1 MSFVYGFTLGL
12 SLILAI
18 GAQNA
23 FVLRQGLANA
33 HVGAVC
39 LTCALSDVLLILL
52 GVGGLGRWLAQ
63 QPQLAGYVR
72 YAGAL
77 FLLVYAIQHALAAF
91 RGSSALSPAH
101 LTRSSLGRTL
111 AVCLALTWLNPHVYI
126 DTLLLLG
133 STSATFGDARW
144 VFAAGAITASFVFFF
159 TLGYGA
165 RRLRGL
171 FSRPGVWQ
179 VLDGAMALL
188 MAVLALKLVAGD

>member
-23 FVLRQGLANA
+23 FVLRQGLSNA

-39 LTCALSDVLLILL
+39 LTCGLSDVLLILL
-52 GVGGLGRWLAQ
+52 GVGGVGAWLGEQALLAE
-63 QPQLAGYVR
+63 YMR

-77 FLLVYAIQHALAAF
+77 FLVFYALQHARAAC
-91 RGSSALSPAH
+91 RGGSALSPADH
-101 LTRSSLGRTL
+101 TRSSLGRTL
-111 AVCLALTWLNPHVYI
+111 TVCLALTWLNPHVYI

-133 STSATFGDARW
+133 SASATFGDARW
-144 VFAAGAITASFVFFF
+144 SFAAGAVCASFVFFF

-165 RRLRGL
+165 RQLRGL
-171 FSRPGVWQ
+171 FARPGVWQ
-179 VLDGAMALL
+179 VLDCAMALL
-188 MAVLALKLVAGD
+188 MALFAINLATGG